1 MNSFVL
7 FLIMKIN
14 LSDNNGIE
22 LTGWKK
28 IIESLICHP
37 KSVTDIIMLNKC
49 YFEDSEVA
57 QFG

>member
-1 MNSFVL
+1 MNFL
-7 FLIMKIN
+7 FLFLKIKID